1 MRFSLKQ
8 LEYFLAVSETKNIS
22 IASKQINIS
31 SPSISSAI
39 SQLEKEF
46 SIKLFI
52 RKHATGLELT
62 KAGKEFS
69 LAAKNII
76 NQSKDL
82 YNIANDLTKNNVGNI
97 NLGCLTTLAPVIVP
111 SLRKKY
117 KDINSKVYVSQIEGN
132 QVDLIDL
139 IANGKIDLALTYNL
153 SLPKN
158 LSFIPLLNVPPHVL
172 LPENHKFSNF
182 EKIELSELKNDP
194 LILLDL
200 PLSKEYFLSI
210 FDEQNIKPFIK
221 ERTSQISVLRSLVA
235 HGFGY
240 SIANLQLGIAQSV
253 DGLKISQ
260 IPLSRTDKSLELG
273 LAIADTNYISSLTQE
288 FIDFTKNFIKTIKF

>member
-1 MRFSLKQ
+1 MRFSLRQ
-8 LEYFLAVSETKNIS
+8 LEYFLAVSETKSIS
-22 IASKQINIS
+22 IASKKINIS

-39 SQLEKEF
+39 GQLEKEF

-52 RKHATGLELT
+52 RKHASGLELT
-62 KAGKEFS
+62 KSGKEFS
-69 LAAKNII
+69 LAAQNII

-82 YNIANDLTKNNVGNI
+82 YNIANNLTNNNVGNI

-117 KDINSKVYVSQIEGN
+117 IETNDKVKVTQIEGN
-132 QVDLIDL
+132 QVDIIDN
-139 IANGKIDLALTYNL
+139 IISGKIDLAITYNL

-158 LSFIPLLNVPPHVL
+158 ISFIPLMNVPPHVL
-172 LPENHKFSNF
+172 LPSSHR
-182 EKIELSELKNDP
+182 LSEEKEIDLSQIKDEP

-200 PLSKEYFLSI
+200 PLSREYFLSI
-210 FDEQNIKPFIK
+210 FEKQNIKPIIS

-240 SIANLQLGIAQSV
+240 SVANLQLGVSQSV
-253 DGLKISQ
+253 EGLKIAQ
-260 IPLSRTDKSLELG
+260 IPLKGDHKSLELG
-273 LAIADTNYISSLTQE
+273 LALADLDFMLSLTRE
-288 FIDFTKNFIKTIKF
+288 FVEFTKDFFKVAS